1 MTLHVPAE
9 FEIYSR
15 PERQH
20 EPRATIL
27 RYLNAM
33 KKDQL
38 KKNAMPA
45 EEALHELLCLSFAE
59 RCDAIAVDV
68 NHSFPRYSA
77 IDAYALAE
85 ALGVEQPEK
94 PGIGWS
100 FTSYA
105 HLVSVEDYA
114 EIQTPVSEI
123 IFLVEGMIEP
133 RRFAELCKN
142 FQLLDNVSKP
152 NFSFLTSEE
161 RTSLEKAIA
170 DNELEGNA
178 SNGICCIANYKIE
191 CPCGEILEFEAEIE
205 DDGSSFT
212 LRTPYD
218 KRANNFLDLSDCV
231 TRHW

>member
-1 MTLHVPAE
+1 MG
-9 FEIYSR
+9 
-15 PERQH
+15 
-20 EPRATIL
+20 
-27 RYLNAM
+27 
-33 KKDQL
+33 KDIF
-38 KKNAMPA
+38 KKNVMAA
-45 EEALHELLCLSFAE
+45 EDALHQLLCLSLAE
-59 RCDAIAVDV
+59 RCDAIAADV
-68 NHSFPRYSA
+68 NYSSPRYGE

-105 HLVSVEDYA
+105 HVVSVEDYA

-123 IFLVEGMIEP
+123 IFLVEGLIDP
-133 RRFAELCKN
+133 SRFAQLCEL

-161 RTSLEKAIA
+161 RTLLEKAIA

-178 SNGICCIANYKIE
+178 LNGICCIANYKIE
-191 CPCGEILEFEAEIE
+191 SPSGKILEFEADIE
-205 DDGSSFT
+205 DDGSSFI